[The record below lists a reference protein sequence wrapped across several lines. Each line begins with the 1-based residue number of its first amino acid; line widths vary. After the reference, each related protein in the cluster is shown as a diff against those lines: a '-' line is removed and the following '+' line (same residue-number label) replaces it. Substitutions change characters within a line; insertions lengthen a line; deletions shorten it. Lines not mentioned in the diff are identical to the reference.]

1 MKLKN
6 NIISLC
12 FAVFAF
18 TAYGQ
23 EVAKDF
29 AFTTVDG
36 VTTKLSDYKEQ
47 VVYISFWAS
56 WCKPCISNF
65 RKYESIRNEM
75 EALGITL
82 LNVNIDKEE
91 KKWHTAMKNNTING
105 VHVRGVDLEGLQE
118 LYQLYSIP
126 YYEIINKQGMLV
138 YLSED
143 GSRNILDEF
152 RSWMAE

>member
-1 MKLKN
+1 M
-6 NIISLC
+6 
-12 FAVFAF
+12 
-18 TAYGQ
+18 TAQGQ
-23 EVAKDF
+23 EIAKDF
-29 AFTTVDG
+29 GFTTTDG
-36 VTTKLSDYKEQ
+36 VATKLSDYQGQ

-65 RKYESIRNEM
+65 KKYAPIRDEL

-82 LNVNIDKEE
+82 LNVNIDNEE
-91 KKWHTAMKNNTING
+91 KKWHTAMKNNKING
-105 VHVRGVDLEGLQE
+105 VHVRGLDLDSLQE

-126 YYEIINKQGMLV
+126 TYEIINKKGMLV

-152 RSWMAE
+152 ASWMEE